1 MSGPRETLRTFIALS
16 VPPEAQQSLAPAVQH
31 LSAAVPGA
39 VRWVDLDGLHLTLKF
54 LGNVDAGRVDGITQE
69 MRQACRE
76 PSPFELSLSALGVF
90 PDARRPRVVWAGVRG
105 DLGQLVELQ
114 GDVEMAM
121 AGLGFAPEKRPF
133 APHLTLGRV
142 RDRAT
147 DSQRRLLG
155 SAVAAWS
162 IEAPQPWL
170 VEEVRL
176 VRSELGPQGAKYSDI
191 ASVTLG
197 GGTS

>member
-31 LSAAVPGA
+31 LSATVPGA
-39 VRWVDLDGLHLTLKF
+39 VRWIDLDGLHLTLKF
-54 LGNVDAGRVDGITQE
+54 LGNVDAGRVDGITQG

-76 PSPFELSLSALGVF
+76 PCPFELSLSALGVF

-114 GDVEMAM
+114 GDVETAM